1 GDGAGYGRARGREQE
16 DQQVAGRGVQLERMA
31 RRGPERREDDAPWE
45 RRRPPVAAAGEKAAD
60 AADGERHQP
69 CRDER
74 VEQLARRPPCH
85 ARDDERRS
93 QACRHATGGR
103 EPARPEHAA
112 SPVEEREKHV
122 SADQGHRGDG
132 RRGDQHGRRLARA
145 ADGEDRTRTDAE
157 HDGEAVQRDDD
168 LGAADDDA
176 KRGEHAAG
184 CKTRAGAL
192 RRVADSR
199 TRALKQLLSVPCC
212 TDHGTAPD
220 GGSEERTPFTNRR
233 ASLLNNRRARPSQ
246 EETRGPRLSTGTPG
260 EAPEPKVAPE
270 SWWRLGQELHLS
282 RQGRGPRT
290 GQGRSAVDEAVER
303 GLDAEHAR
311 ERGRR
316 GGTAGG
322 DGARGGTVLRDG
334 ACRGRMER
342 ASLALLA
349 RRAGVRRPGAPRF
362 QARAARVLRARD
374 RR

>member
-1 GDGAGYGRARGREQE
+1 MEGSRGRKHAAASARRSAAACGSVSQPPGIESV
-16 DQQVAGRGVQLERMA
+16 VAGSRSVSSAARRHPNPMHPRRATAPGTGA

-93 QACRHATGGR
+93 QACRDATGGR

-233 ASLLNNRRARPSQ
+233 ASY
-246 EETRGPRLSTGTPG
+246 
-260 EAPEPKVAPE
+260 
-270 SWWRLGQELHLS
+270 
-282 RQGRGPRT
+282 
-290 GQGRSAVDEAVER
+290 
-303 GLDAEHAR
+303 
-311 ERGRR
+311 
-316 GGTAGG
+316 
-322 DGARGGTVLRDG
+322 
-334 ACRGRMER
+334 
-342 ASLALLA
+342 
-349 RRAGVRRPGAPRF
+349 
-362 QARAARVLRARD
+362 
-374 RR
+374 